1 MNQKLTIKWIDY
13 LLLLTT
19 NVAKF
24 HVAFLRLNYHYTKAA
39 VGGEK
44 ELGIHCL
51 RMYLISWNYSD
62 NIT

>member
-1 MNQKLTIKWIDY
+1 
-13 LLLLTT
+13 LLTT

-44 ELGIHCL
+44 ESLVSTVCAC
-51 RMYLISWNYSD
+51 
-62 NIT
+62 T